1 MLDLRRLAVEADADD
16 VESRVPIAQAASGQ
30 KVPGHAYDAG
40 LFAAIDGL
48 QRRSRLVAT
57 PAPDLD
63 EHDRFPVADH
73 KINLPGPAA
82 KVPGQRATPAC
93 REEGFRQCLTAPSQL
108 RTPRHGQGR

>member
-16 VESRVPIAQAASGQ
+16 VESRVPIAQAAGGQ

-40 LFAAIDGL
+40 LFAVIYRL
-48 QRRSRLVAT
+48 QRRSRLVAA

-63 EHDRFPVADH
+63 EHDRSAVAHHEID
-73 KINLPGPAA
+73 LPGPAA
-82 KVPGQRATPAC
+82 KVPGQRATAAI
-93 REEGFRQCLTAPSQL
+93 REEGLRQCLPAPSQL